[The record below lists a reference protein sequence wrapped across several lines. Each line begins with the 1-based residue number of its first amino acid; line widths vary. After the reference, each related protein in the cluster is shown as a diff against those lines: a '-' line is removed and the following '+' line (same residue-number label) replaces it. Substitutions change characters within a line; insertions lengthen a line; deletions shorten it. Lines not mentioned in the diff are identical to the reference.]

1 MTDDELGSGRRQKPR
16 QRGPAREV
24 EGEALDG
31 SRVGGEPTPANI
43 EPGCPTWKE
52 LMEEV
57 VAPDNIARAM
67 KRVLANKGSPGI
79 DGMTVNEL
87 PDHWR
92 RSERLL
98 REQLLAGS
106 YKATP
111 VSAARAPSSRRARVM
126 SPSERDVERSL
137 SA

>member
-1 MTDDELGSGRRQKPR
+1 
-16 QRGPAREV
+16 
-24 EGEALDG
+24 
-31 SRVGGEPTPANI
+31 
-43 EPGCPTWKE
+43 
-52 LMEEV
+52 MEEV